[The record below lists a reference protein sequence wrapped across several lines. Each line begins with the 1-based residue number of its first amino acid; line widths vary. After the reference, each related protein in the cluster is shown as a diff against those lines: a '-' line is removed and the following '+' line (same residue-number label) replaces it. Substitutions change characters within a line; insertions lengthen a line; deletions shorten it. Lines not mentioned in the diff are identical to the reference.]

1 MIILKD
7 LPVRDKEYLRTVR
20 LPGRVDIRFLRDDR
34 LTIFH
39 PLTLSVTVAGYQEI
53 TTQGIHRL
61 DTHTI
66 QTHGFLKRLAIVFSA
81 GIHLARHIH
90 DLTQRDTTAIIPHGY
105 RTFLDS
111 HLDTFAVPHHVLV
124 DRVIQHLLQQHIDT
138 IIGIAT
144 VPQFSDI
151 HTGTPADML
160 HPVQC
165 LDVIIVIFRRLLYR

>member
-20 LPGRVDIRFLRDDR
+20 LPGRLDIRFLRDDR

-105 RTFLDS
+105 RTPS
-111 HLDTFAVPHHVLV
+111 SIVTS
-124 DRVIQHLLQQHIDT
+124 ILLPYPIMYSSIELSST
-138 IIGIAT
+138 SFNNT
-144 VPQFSDI
+144 
-151 HTGTPADML
+151 
-160 HPVQC
+160 
-165 LDVIIVIFRRLLYR
+165 